1 MSASTNLV
9 ALQTLVR
16 REIVRIMRIWTQ
28 TIIPP
33 AITMTLYF
41 VVFGKLIGGR
51 IGTIEGGFSYI
62 QYIVPGLVMMSIITN
77 SYGNIS
83 SSFFGAKFSRSV
95 EEMLVSPMPN
105 WVILLGYVTG
115 AVARGLV
122 VGVLVLLIA
131 LFFTSLHVM
140 HPIITFLSVLLGA
153 TIFSLAGFVNAVY
166 AKKFD
171 DIALVPTFVITPLTY
186 LGGVFYSINM
196 LGEPWQAISR
206 INPILYMVN
215 AFRFGVL
222 GITDVNIWIS
232 FAVMLVFVGGL
243 SIIALTLLKRGIGL
257 RS

>member
-232 FAVMLVFVGGL
+232 FAVMLVFVAGL